1 MGGNHFSSTTISSRE
16 LQLIEQVD
24 VRIAD
29 VDTEETQH
37 LTIVID
43 ELATSPAT
51 KSACKLSIQDND
63 LIVTIIPGELSRLKN
78 ALRRILDIVNPD
90 RIDIEPFDGY

>member
-1 MGGNHFSSTTISSRE
+1 MGGNYTSHITTSLRE

-63 LIVTIIPGELSRLKN
+63 LVVTIIPGELSRLKN